1 VSQPEVRSPRYLG
14 RFRCIGAACEDHC
27 CAGWGGIDV
36 DPPTAEAY
44 RQLTVQGDQRV
55 WKLNLAGTIEPNPDA
70 WPDEGW
76 PAALIPMLP
85 GSPCPFLADDRLCS
99 IQTTLGEELL
109 SSTCDTFPRQATQIE
124 RQIDLAGRL
133 SCPEV
138 ARLALLQPD
147 ALVPETAPPDRR
159 LIERG
164 RFWIDR
170 PWTDRP
176 DADDPRR
183 HYHLVRAR
191 SLALLQDRAYP
202 LAVRMLALGLAL
214 GTLDGAGFRA
224 SDAEAT
230 FEQAAEQ
237 QAAVADWLA
246 ESGLL
251 ASDPRGAPAGTGGT
265 SGAGGASGAAG
276 AADSPRTGSGAPPA
290 GPHRLLLRRIRR
302 WIAMP
307 ELPDRYRRCVER
319 VRDGLGLPEDATTP
333 LDGPRGERVAA
344 TYARARRRH
353 LDPYLERRPYLFE
366 HLAANQLWLTTFPY
380 HPERSF
386 AEEHALLAF
395 RIGLMRLHLVGAAA
409 AEGGL
414 TDDLVVETVQA
425 FDKYVDGHSFWDRTM
440 TLLRDERA
448 LDPPS
453 LAALLLA

>member
-44 RQLTVQGDQRV
+44 RQLTLEGDQRV
-55 WKLNLAGTIEPNPDA
+55 WRLNLVGQIEPNPDA

-76 PAALIPMLP
+76 PAALIPIPP
-85 GSPCPFLADDRLCS
+85 GLSCPFLGEDRLCG
-99 IQTTLGEELL
+99 IQSTLGEELL
-109 SSTCDTFPRQATQIE
+109 SSTCDTFPRQATQVE
-124 RQIDLAGRL
+124 QQIDLAGRL
-133 SCPEV
+133 SCPEI
-138 ARLALLQPD
+138 ARLALLHDD
-147 ALVPETAPPDRR
+147 ALVPEPAQPDRR
-159 LIERG
+159 LTERG
-164 RFWIDR
+164 RFWVDR
-170 PWTDRP
+170 PWDDKP

-191 SLALLQDRAYP
+191 SMALLQQREHP

-214 GTLDGAGFRA
+214 GSLDGIGFRA
-224 SDAEAT
+224 SDADAT
-230 FEQAAEQ
+230 FDQAEQ
-237 QAAVADWLA
+237 QLPAVAEWLGS
-246 ESGLL
+246 SGL
-251 ASDPRGAPAGTGGT
+251 AGPDGSDGPNGT
-265 SGAGGASGAAG
+265 SQ
-276 AADSPRTGSGAPPA
+276 PA

-307 ELPDRYRRCVER
+307 ELPDRYHRCVER
-319 VRDGLGLPEDATTP
+319 VRLGLGLPEDATTP
-333 LDGPRGERVAA
+333 LDGPLGERVAA
-344 TYARARRRH
+344 AYARAQRRY
-353 LDPYLERRPYLFE
+353 LDPYLAERPYLFE
-366 HLAANQLWLTTFPY
+366 HLALNQLWLGTLPY

-386 AEEHALLAF
+386 ADEHALLAF
-395 RIGLMRLHLVGAAA
+395 RIGLARLHLIGAAA

-414 TDDLVVETVQA
+414 TDALVVETIQA
-425 FDKYVDGHSFWDRTM
+425 FDKYVDGHTFWDRTM

>member
-14 RFRCIGAACEDHC
+14 RFHCIGAACEDHC

-44 RQLTVQGDQRV
+44 RQLTVEGDQRV

-76 PAALIPMLP
+76 PAALIPLLP
-85 GSPCPFLADDRLCS
+85 GSPCPFLADDRLCA

-109 SSTCDTFPRQATQIE
+109 SSTCDTFPRQATRIE

-138 ARLALLQPD
+138 ARLALLQED
-147 ALVPETAPPDRR
+147 ALVPETAAPDRR
-159 LIERG
+159 LTERG

-170 PWTDRP
+170 PWDDTP

-183 HYHLVRAR
+183 HYHRVRAR
-191 SLALLQDRAYP
+191 SIALLQDRTHP
-202 LAVRMLALGLAL
+202 LAVRMLSLGLAL
-214 GTLDGAGFRA
+214 GALDGAGFRA
-224 SDAEAT
+224 ADAEAT
-230 FEQAAEQ
+230 FEQAAQ
-237 QAAVADWLA
+237 RQAAVAEWLA
-246 ESGLL
+246 SSGFG
-251 ASDPRGAPAGTGGT
+251 SRDS
-265 SGAGGASGAAG
+265 SG
-276 AADSPRTGSGAPPA
+276 PPPA
-290 GPHRLLLRRIRR
+290 GPHRLLVRRVRR

-307 ELPDRYRRCVER
+307 ELPERYRRCVER
-319 VRDGLGLPEDATTP
+319 VRDGLGLPADATTP
-333 LDGPRGERVAA
+333 LDGPLGERVVAA
-344 TYARARRRH
+344 YARARRRH

-366 HLAANQLWLTTFPY
+366 HLAVNQLWLTTFPY

-414 TDDLVVETVQA
+414 TDALVVETVQA

-440 TLLRDERA
+440 TLLRDEGA
-448 LDPPS
+448 QDPPS